1 MFSKRWVKGLTNT
14 TNRWIDGKSKP
25 MTLFW
30 EAKKEKRYTSRTVIC
45 SSKPTKQRQIVKG
58 KKWNGVGPSLK
69 VQMLMVS
76 EGTIN
81 ELAEQLMNN
90 AKMSKAYS
98 YFISHPVW
106 KRPRPPKKET
116 ILHSAPEKFR
126 LVELH
131 DSKALILLL
140 PLTCTNWNCQS

>member
-1 MFSKRWVKGLTNT
+1 MVKESQCHCFERQKKKKGTPLEQWFAVPNPQ
-14 TNRWIDGKSKP
+14 NKDKS
-25 MTLFW
+25 LQ
-30 EAKKEKRYTSRTVIC
+30 E
-45 SSKPTKQRQIVKG
+45 
-58 KKWNGVGPSLK
+58 KWNGVGPSLK
-69 VQMLMVS
+69 FQMLMVS

-90 AKMSKAYS
+90 AKMSKAYC

-116 ILHSAPEKFR
+116 ILHSAPETFR

-131 DSKALILLL
+131 GSKALILLL
-140 PLTCTNWNCQS
+140 PLTFTNWNCQS